1 MLTHVTNF
9 VIHVTKFVT
18 NFFCADNENYQA
30 GRKNLLGDN
39 ENYLADYE
47 NYLGHRGPPA
57 RHCGRNDG
65 LSWLSDG
72 FEPQTHHY
80 SNTSYTNE

>member
-39 ENYLADYE
+39 ENYLADS
-47 NYLGHRGPPA
+47 GVSFPDFT
-57 RHCGRNDG
+57 RHFLLL
-65 LSWLSDG
+65 LSETVDS
-72 FEPQTHHY
+72 FFMPY
-80 SNTSYTNE
+80 

>member
-1 MLTHVTNF
+1 MLTLVTNF
-9 VIHVTKFVT
+9 VIRVTKFVT

-47 NYLGHRGPPA
+47 NYLGHSEAAPLGIA
-57 RHCGRNDG
+57 TAVTG
-65 LSWLSDG
+65 
-72 FEPQTHHY
+72 
-80 SNTSYTNE
+80 

>member
-1 MLTHVTNF
+1 M
-9 VIHVTKFVT
+9 HVTKFVT

-47 NYLGHRGPPA
+47 NYLGHSEVRPLGIA
-57 RHCGRNDG
+57 TAVTG
-65 LSWLSDG
+65 
-72 FEPQTHHY
+72 
-80 SNTSYTNE
+80 